1 MTIETAGSL
10 DSVKV
15 DGREPLSADSHTP
28 EEQGPRTAPTR
39 SDRLRERTLDLL
51 ELAWRPAA
59 VIVALFLAWWLVTA
73 QQWVASY
80 LIPRPADVWNTM
92 VVSREFLWSNA
103 LVTIYETVAGFVIA
117 AFGGIVIAVWIVY
130 SRNVE
135 KSLYPLLVFA
145 QVIPK
150 VAIAPLFVIW
160 LGFGSAPKILVA
172 VLVAFFPIVVST
184 IAGLRSIDPDL
195 LDLAATMG
203 SSRWKTFRKIR
214 FPASLPH
221 VFSGLKVAATLAVIG
236 AVVGEFVGANEGIG
250 YVLLNANGNLN
261 TPMLYAGL
269 VILSAIGIVVFM
281 TIELAERILVPW
293 QPSRRASVS
302 VTA

>member
-1 MTIETAGSL
+1 MSTQSSDTSTLTDDRTPAPARSQQVRKTKSL
-10 DSVKV
+10 GD
-15 DGREPLSADSHTP
+15 
-28 EEQGPRTAPTR
+28 RTF
-39 SDRLRERTLDLL
+39 DLI
-51 ELAWRPAA
+51 AASWRPAA
-59 VIVALFLAWWLVTA
+59 VVVGLFIVWWVITTLG
-73 QQWVASY
+73 WVPAY
-80 LIPRPADVWNTM
+80 LIPAPVDVWHTM
-92 VVSREFLWSNA
+92 TSSAGFLWANA
-103 LVTIYETVAGFVIA
+103 LVTIYETVAGFIIA
-117 AFGGIVIAVWIVY
+117 AVGGIAIAMWIVY
-130 SRNVE
+130 SPNAE

-160 LGFGSAPKILVA
+160 LGFGSAPKVLVA
-172 VLVAFFPIVVST
+172 VLVAFFPVVVST
-184 IAGLRSIDPDL
+184 IAGLRSVDPDL
-195 LDLAATMG
+195 LDLASTMG
-203 SSRWKTFRKIR
+203 SSQWKTFRKIR

-281 TIELAERILVPW
+281 VIEVAERVFIPW
-293 QPSRRASVS
+293 QPSRR
-302 VTA
+302 VTATAAS

>member
-1 MTIETAGSL
+1 MT
-10 DSVKV
+10 V
-15 DGREPLSADSHTP
+15 RP
-28 EEQGPRTAPTR
+28 EERAATQQVATVAPGAKPRR
-39 SDRLRERTLDLL
+39 SGDTVADVVVKF
-51 ELAWRPAA
+51 WRPAA
-59 VIVALFLAWWLVTA
+59 VIVGIFVAWWLVTA
-73 QQWVASY
+73 FGWVPAY
-80 LIPRPADVWNTM
+80 LIPTPADVWNTM
-92 VVSREFLWSNA
+92 VGSAGFLWANT
-103 LVTIYETVAGFVIA
+103 LVTVYETVAGFAIA
-117 AFGGIVIAVWIVY
+117 AVGGIAIAMWIVY
-130 SRNVE
+130 SPNAE

-160 LGFGSAPKILVA
+160 LGFGSAPKVLVA
-172 VLVAFFPIVVST
+172 VLVAFFPVVVST
-184 IAGLRSIDPDL
+184 IAGLRSVDPDL

-203 SSRWKTFRKIR
+203 SSQWKTFRKIR
-214 FPASLPH
+214 FPAALPH

-281 TIELAERILVPW
+281 VIEVAERILIPW
-293 QPSRRASVS
+293 HPSHRA
-302 VTA
+302 TLDAAA

>member
-1 MTIETAGSL
+1 MTMT
-10 DSVKV
+10 VRPV
-15 DGREPLSADSHTP
+15 
-28 EEQGPRTAPTR
+28 
-39 SDRLRERTLDLL
+39 ERTTTQQVGAVSQGAKPKRTRESLIDFVVKS
-51 ELAWRPAA
+51 WRTAA
-59 VIVALFLAWWLVTA
+59 VIVGIFVAWWLVTA
-73 QQWVASY
+73 LGWVPAY
-80 LIPRPADVWNTM
+80 LIPAPADVWNTM
-92 VVSREFLWSNA
+92 VGSAGFLWGNT
-103 LVTIYETVAGFVIA
+103 LVTLYETVAGFAIA
-117 AFGGIVIAVWIVY
+117 AVGGIAIAMWIVY
-130 SRNVE
+130 SPNAE

-160 LGFGSAPKILVA
+160 LGFGSAPKVLVA
-172 VLVAFFPIVVST
+172 VLVAFFPVVVST
-184 IAGLRSIDPDL
+184 IAGLRSVDPDL

-203 SSRWKTFRKIR
+203 SSQWKTFRKIR
-214 FPASLPH
+214 FPAALPH

-281 TIELAERILVPW
+281 VIEIAERVLIPW
-293 QPSRRASVS
+293 HPSHRLTLDA
-302 VTA
+302 AA